1 MDNMTYIFMP
11 DNLLP
16 KTFKKKKKQT
26 HLLSDRER
34 FNSIHMT
41 EETSFIKV

>member
-16 KTFKKKKKQT
+16 KTFKKKKKTNTLALRQRKIQFNT
-26 HLLSDRER
+26 HD
-34 FNSIHMT
+34 
-41 EETSFIKV
+41 